1 MKKKSFLI
9 DNGNLSKIN
18 NKKIVKINIK
28 MYVSK
33 FKMSHMENEDKIKK
47 YNFGALTLFIKTKIV
62 FLKNS
67 LFFFC
72 FVN

>member
-18 NKKIVKINIK
+18 NTKIVKINIK

-33 FKMSHMENEDKIKK
+33 
-47 YNFGALTLFIKTKIV
+47 
-62 FLKNS
+62 LKN
-67 LFFFC
+67 
-72 FVN
+72 VTHEKWGQNKNI